1 MYEPN
6 GKVVAQNKWVS
17 LLLLQN
23 WYGLTI
29 DIEVILFFFLP
40 REMPIWYSDLRFHGK
55 WMGWILQDSRDLL
68 FPKEEFCHDH
78 SD

>member
-17 LLLLQN
+17 LLFQQN
-23 WYGLTI
+23 SSGLKWI
-29 DIEVILFFFLP
+29 GFFLP

-55 WMGWILQDSRDLL
+55 WMSWILQDSRDLL

>member
-17 LLLLQN
+17 LLFQQN
-23 WYGLTI
+23 SCGLTLKWI
-29 DIEVILFFFLP
+29 DFLP
-40 REMPIWYSDLRFHGK
+40 SKMPIWYSDLRFHGK
-55 WMGWILQDSRDLL
+55 WMSWILQDSRDLL
-68 FPKEEFCHDH
+68 FPKEEFCHDN